1 MNLYIEGVCSCGRGC
16 WHLYL
21 KSRDQLQDISRN
33 GQGSGCMEKI
43 LKGQGGVEK
52 NLEEYLESA
61 VWLRSTGT
69 Q

>member
-1 MNLYIEGVCSCGRGC
+1 
-16 WHLYL
+16 
-21 KSRDQLQDISRN
+21 
-33 GQGSGCMEKI
+33 MEKI

>member
-16 WHLYL
+16 CHLYL
-21 KSRDQLQDISRN
+21 KSQDQLQDISRN
-33 GQGSGCMEKI
+33 GQGSVCMEKI

-52 NLEEYLESA
+52 NLEEYLKFA